1 MRRLTNLADR
11 AELADLAALYAV
23 IVDQRDFARFDE
35 VFTADALLDTGRG
48 RRSGLVEITDAMAGL
63 LRYEA
68 TSHVLGQQLLS
79 VTDDGEVTGVTY
91 CEAHHLS
98 SDGAERIDQVMHIHY
113 HDRFVPTP
121 DGWRIAHRRLVVPW
135 TAEQAV

>member
-23 IVDQRDFARFDE
+23 IVDQREFTRFDE

-68 TSHVLGQQLLS
+68 TSHILGQQLLS
-79 VTDDGEVTGVTY
+79 VADDGGITSVTY

-98 SDGAERIDQVMHIHY
+98 VDGAERIDTVMHIHY

>member
-1 MRRLTNLADR
+1 MRRLTNVQDR

-23 IVDQRDFARFDE
+23 IVDQRDFDRFSE

-48 RRSGLVEITDAMAGL
+48 RRSGLAEITDAMAGL

-79 VTDDGEVTGVTY
+79 VADDGEIIGVTY
-91 CEAHHLS
+91 CEAHHLAL
-98 SDGAERIDQVMHIHY
+98 DGDARIDHVMHIHY
-113 HDRFVPTP
+113 HDRFVRTSA
-121 DGWRIAHRRLVVPW
+121 GWRIAYRRLAVPW
-135 TAEQAV
+135 TAEQPV

>member
-23 IVDQRDFARFDE
+23 IVDQRDFDRFDE

-48 RRSGLVEITDAMAGL
+48 KRSGLVEITDAMAGL
-63 LRYEA
+63 LRYQA
-68 TSHVLGQQLLS
+68 TSHILGQQLLS
-79 VTDDGEVTGVTY
+79 VTDDGEITGVTY

-98 SDGAERIDQVMHIHY
+98 VDGAERIDHVMHIHY

>member
-1 MRRLTNLADR
+1 MRRLTNLQDR

-23 IVDQRDFARFDE
+23 IVDQRDFDRFDE

-48 RRSGLVEITDAMAGL
+48 ERSGLVEITDAMAGL

-79 VTDDGEVTGVTY
+79 VTDDGEITGVTY
-91 CEAHHLS
+91 CEAHHLKI
-98 SDGAERIDQVMHIHY
+98 DGDARIDHVMHIHY
-113 HDRFVPTP
+113 HDRFVRTP
-121 DGWRIAHRRLVVPW
+121 VGWRIAYRRLAVPW
-135 TAEQAV
+135 TAEQPV